1 MSKLEE
7 FAIDNDAIQPP
18 TGGCPAG
25 LGRFWWL
32 VIGIASLVPRAAG
45 AGPHDFVA
53 QHSGVGGTT
62 EAAAPRLQQFL
73 TYAEGKLKWPPGSAH
88 GSFFPSA
95 SDAIQYIETDK
106 PGFGMLDPELF
117 FELRK
122 KEALEVLVTVHGET
136 EALKHYSV
144 VVADP
149 AYKTLEDL
157 KGKTLVSNHLQ
168 SERYL
173 SNVVFAGKIDAA
185 KHFKLE
191 KTGSPLKGLKAIDRG
206 EAAAT
211 LLDDD
216 QLAHMKDLPFAS
228 KLKVIYTS
236 PALPPMPF
244 VAFGKSSKPE
254 DRAAVKK
261 LLLEMCSDPKGAQ
274 VCESLQIKKFS
285 PPDKAA
291 YDEAARRFDK

>member
-1 MSKLEE
+1 M
-7 FAIDNDAIQPP
+7 
-18 TGGCPAG
+18 G
-25 LGRFWWL
+25 LGLYGRW
-32 VIGIASLVPRAAG
+32 VIAIALTLPRAAY

-62 EAAAPRLQQFL
+62 QAAAPYLQTFL
-73 TYAEGKLKWPPGSAH
+73 TYAEGKLKWSAGSAH
-88 GSFFPSA
+88 GSFFPDA
-95 SDAIQYIETDK
+95 DGAIQYIETQK
-106 PGFGMLDPELF
+106 PGFGMMDPELYL
-117 FELRK
+117 ELRK
-122 KEALEVLVTVHGET
+122 KEALEVLVTVHGAN
-136 EALKHYSV
+136 EALRHYSV

-157 KGKTLVSNHLQ
+157 QGKTLVSNHLQ

-173 SNVVFAGKIDAA
+173 SDVVFGGKIDAA

-211 LLDDD
+211 LVDDE
-216 QLAHMKDLPFAS
+216 QLAHMTTLPFAD
-228 KLKVIYTS
+228 KLRVIYTS

-244 VAFGKSSKPE
+244 VAFGKNSKPE

-261 LLLEMCSDPKGAQ
+261 LLLEMCGDPKGAQ
-274 VCESLQIKKFS
+274 VCDSLQIKKFS

-291 YDEAARRFDK
+291 YDEAIRRFK